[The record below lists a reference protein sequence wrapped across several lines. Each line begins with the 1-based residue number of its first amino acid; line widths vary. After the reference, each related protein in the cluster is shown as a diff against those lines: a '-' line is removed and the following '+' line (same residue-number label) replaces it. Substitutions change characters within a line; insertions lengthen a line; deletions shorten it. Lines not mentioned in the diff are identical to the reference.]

1 MNIKDIEI
9 YEGLPKV
16 VVSISGTSLA
26 DIQKEIEQVKE
37 NSDSL
42 DIVEIRSDALDNMSR
57 SEHLNLV
64 KETCSELSDFPI
76 IYTYRTTHEGG
87 SGSKSYAEYK
97 DLLMDVITKCDIDI
111 IDIEFETVGKMI
123 SEIVECAG
131 ENGKTVLLSHH
142 NFKETPRLEE
152 MQKMLYNM
160 HSAGGEILK
169 LAFAPNDTDDVL
181 NMLKIVK
188 IGKEAIGNKVIGI
201 SMGEMGR
208 MTRLAGGEFGSCL
221 TYGYITNNSAP
232 GQVHATKIKDALKA
246 YEI

>member
-1 MNIKDIEI
+1 MNIKNIEI
-9 YEGLPKV
+9 FEGLPKV
-16 VVSISGTSLA
+16 VVPISGTSLS
-26 DIQKEIEQVKE
+26 DIQKEITNVK
-37 NSDSL
+37 NNIDSL

-57 SEHLNLV
+57 SEHLSLV
-64 KETCSELSDFPI
+64 NEVCSELTDLPI
-76 IYTYRTTHEGG
+76 IYTYRTSHEGG

-97 DLLMDVITKCDIDI
+97 DLLMDVIIKCDIDI
-111 IDIEFETVGKMI
+111 IDIEFVTGGKVI

-131 ENGKTVLLSHH
+131 EHGRTVLLSHH

-169 LAFAPNDTDDVL
+169 LAFLPNDADDVV

-201 SMGEMGR
+201 SMGELGKV
-208 MTRLAGGEFGSCL
+208 TRLAGGDFGSCL

-232 GQVHATKIKDALKA
+232 GQVHASRIKDALKA

>member
-1 MNIKDIEI
+1 MNIKNIEI
-9 YEGLPKV
+9 FEGLPKV
-16 VVSISGTSLA
+16 VVSISGTSLS
-26 DIQKEIEQVKE
+26 DIQKEITNVK
-37 NSDSL
+37 NNIDSL

-57 SEHLNLV
+57 SEHLSLV
-64 KETCSELSDFPI
+64 NEVCSELTDLPI
-76 IYTYRTTHEGG
+76 IYTYRTSHEGG

-97 DLLMDVITKCDIDI
+97 DLLMDVIIKCDIDI
-111 IDIEFETVGKMI
+111 IDIEFVTGGKVI

-131 ENGKTVLLSHH
+131 EHGRTVLLSHH

-169 LAFAPNDTDDVL
+169 LAFLPNDADDVV

-201 SMGEMGR
+201 SMGELGKV
-208 MTRLAGGEFGSCL
+208 TRLAGGDFGSCL

-232 GQVHATKIKDALKA
+232 GQVHASRIKDALKA

>member
-1 MNIKDIEI
+1 MNIKNIEI
-9 YEGLPKV
+9 FEGLPKV
-16 VVSISGTSLA
+16 VVSISGTSLS
-26 DIQKEIEQVKE
+26 DIQKEITNVK
-37 NSDSL
+37 NNIDSL

-57 SEHLNLV
+57 SEHLSLV
-64 KETCSELSDFPI
+64 NEVCSELTDLPI
-76 IYTYRTTHEGG
+76 IYTYRTSHEGG

-97 DLLMDVITKCDIDI
+97 DLLMDVIIKCDIDI
-111 IDIEFETVGKMI
+111 IDIEFVTGGKVI

-131 ENGKTVLLSHH
+131 EHGRMVLLSHH

-169 LAFAPNDTDDVL
+169 LAFLPNDADDVV

-201 SMGEMGR
+201 SMGELGKV
-208 MTRLAGGEFGSCL
+208 TRLAGGDFGSCL

-232 GQVHATKIKDALKA
+232 GQVHASRIKDALKA

>member
-1 MNIKDIEI
+1 MNIKNIEI

-16 VVSISGTSLA
+16 VVSISGTSLS
-26 DIQKEIEQVKE
+26 DIQKEIAHVKKNIE
-37 NSDSL
+37 SL
-42 DIVEIRSDALDNMSR
+42 DIVEIRSDAFDNMSR
-57 SEHLNLV
+57 SEHLSLV
-64 KETCSELSDFPI
+64 NEVCSELSDLPI
-76 IYTYRTTHEGG
+76 IYTYRTSHEGG

-97 DLLMDVITKCDIDI
+97 DLLMDVITKCHIDI
-111 IDIEFETVGKMI
+111 IDIEFVTGGKVI
-123 SEIVECAG
+123 SEIVDCAG
-131 ENGKTVLLSHH
+131 EHGRTVLLSHH

-169 LAFAPNDTDDVL
+169 LAFRPNDADDVV

-188 IGKEAIGNKVIGI
+188 IGKEAIGNKIIGI
-201 SMGEMGR
+201 SMGELGK
-208 MTRLAGGEFGSCL
+208 MTRLAGGDFGSCL

-232 GQVHATKIKDALKA
+232 GQVHASRIKDALKA

>member
-1 MNIKDIEI
+1 MNIKNIEI
-9 YEGLPKV
+9 FEGLPKV
-16 VVSISGTSLA
+16 VVSISGTSLS
-26 DIQKEIEQVKE
+26 DIQKEITNVK
-37 NSDSL
+37 NNIDSL

-57 SEHLNLV
+57 SEHLSLV
-64 KETCSELSDFPI
+64 NEVCSELTGLPI
-76 IYTYRTTHEGG
+76 IYTYRTSHEGG

-97 DLLMDVITKCDIDI
+97 DLLMDVIIKCDIDI
-111 IDIEFETVGKMI
+111 IDIEFVTGGKVI

-131 ENGKTVLLSHH
+131 EHGRMVLLSHH

-169 LAFAPNDTDDVL
+169 LAFLPNDADDVV

-201 SMGEMGR
+201 SMGELGKV
-208 MTRLAGGEFGSCL
+208 TRLAGGDFGSCL

-232 GQVHATKIKDALKA
+232 GQVHASRIKDALKA

>member
-1 MNIKDIEI
+1 MNIKNIEI
-9 YEGLPKV
+9 FEGLPKV
-16 VVSISGTSLA
+16 VVSISGTSLS
-26 DIQKEIEQVKE
+26 DIQKEITNVK
-37 NSDSL
+37 NNIDSL

-57 SEHLNLV
+57 SEHLSLV
-64 KETCSELSDFPI
+64 NEVCSELTDLPI
-76 IYTYRTTHEGG
+76 IYTYRTSHEGG

-97 DLLMDVITKCDIDI
+97 DLLMDVIIKCDIDI
-111 IDIEFETVGKMI
+111 IDIEFVTGGKVI

-131 ENGKTVLLSHH
+131 EHGRTVLFSHH

-169 LAFAPNDTDDVL
+169 LAFLPNDADDVV

-201 SMGEMGR
+201 SMGELGKV
-208 MTRLAGGEFGSCL
+208 TRLAGGDFGSCL

-232 GQVHATKIKDALKA
+232 GQVHASRIKDALKA